1 MEETK
6 VIVEELSRHLSDLV
20 MTLYIL
26 LMLTVTDL
34 QINQNQQLTSL
45 EIVTLN

>member
-6 VIVEELSRHLSDLV
+6 VIAEELSRHLSDLV

-34 QINQNQQLTSL
+34 QTNQSQQLTSL